1 MSNRTVYYKSSIGKA
16 KYWLDEYEKEALK
29 QIGRIGTKA
38 VRDNVYNVV
47 TKRSG
52 RLKRNISYR
61 IVRKDKGVEIGIRKK
76 IFYATALEKGHE
88 IANKMT
94 GRIGK
99 SGKSLGRVKAYAFLL
114 PAIESVQDKIQE
126 IVKAQLKR
134 MNNK

>member
-1 MSNRTVYYKSSIGKA
+1 
-16 KYWLDEYEKEALK
+16 
-29 QIGRIGTKA
+29 
-38 VRDNVYNVV
+38 
-47 TKRSG
+47 
-52 RLKRNISYR
+52 
-61 IVRKDKGVEIGIRKK
+61 VRKDKGVEIGIRKK

-88 IANKMT
+88 IANKTT

-99 SGKSLGRVKAYAFLL
+99 LGKSLGRVKAYAFLL